1 MNKVLK
7 GHGHNFSKKL
17 FCYFECTNKAFKMI
31 NRNDCQLLGFIQYK
45 EFCDTRLCNVNKD
58 CAMILFTY
66 IKRPVWKLKSM
77 CKTIG
82 NENLCQKQTSR

>member
-31 NRNDCQLLGFIQYK
+31 NRNDCQLLSFMQDK
-45 EFCDTRLCNVNKD
+45 EFTVTQSFV
-58 CAMILFTY
+58 M
-66 IKRPVWKLKSM
+66 
-77 CKTIG
+77 
-82 NENLCQKQTSR
+82 

>member
-31 NRNDCQLLGFIQYK
+31 NRNDCQLLSFMQDK
-45 EFCDTRLCNVNKD
+45 EFTVTRLCNVKKVCND
-58 CAMILFTY
+58 FVY
-66 IKRPVWKLKSM
+66 IHK
-77 CKTIG
+77 KTSFKTEI
-82 NENLCQKQTSR
+82 NV